1 MRRRNG
7 FTLIELLVVVGI
19 MAILIGLLLPAVQKV
34 RESAARTQCRN
45 NLKQIGLAL
54 QLYHDKTGA
63 FPPAYVFN
71 PPPVLSM
78 VIPEPQVYDWV
89 PPPPIPPPQA
99 PGWGWAALILPEIEQ
114 GNLSQQIDYTLPVEA
129 PTMLNQRTV
138 LQKIYTCPSDLQ
150 TGVYWVITYRNKHLA
165 RAATNSYAACYG
177 FEGNVNTQP
186 DTGNGV
192 FFRNSHIAVKDIT
205 DGTSCTLAIGERAS
219 MLTQT
224 PWAGVM
230 WIGTARTT
238 PGAPV
243 YLSVVELAPTMVMAH
258 VGSHALNDSLTEPY
272 DFFSPHG
279 DVVNFAF
286 ADGSVHALSVN
297 TNPSVLMALA
307 TRAGGEVVGG
317 NDY

>member
-19 MAILIGLLLPAVQKV
+19 MAILIGLMLPAVQKV

-45 NLKQIGLAL
+45 NLKQIGIAL
-54 QLYHDKTGA
+54 HLYHDKTGA

-71 PPPVLSM
+71 PPPVLAT
-78 VIPEPQVYDWV
+78 VVPEPQVYDWV
-89 PPPPIPPPQA
+89 PPPPDPPPQA

-114 GNLSQQIDYTLPVEA
+114 GNLAKQINYNLPVEA
-129 PTMLNQRTV
+129 PTMLSQRTV
-138 LQKIYTCPSDLQ
+138 LQKIYTCPSDLN
-150 TGVYWVITYRNKHLA
+150 TGVYWVISYRNKHLA
-165 RAATNSYAACYG
+165 QAATNSYAACYG
-177 FEGNVNTQP
+177 LEGNVNSQP

-192 FFRNSHIAVKDIT
+192 FCRNSHIAVKDIT
-205 DGTSCTLAIGERAS
+205 DGTSCTLAIGERAA

-224 PWAGVM
+224 PWCGVM

-243 YLSVVELAPTMVMAH
+243 FLAVSELSPTMVMAH
-258 VGSHALNDSLTEPY
+258 IGSHPLNDFITEPY

-279 DVVNFAF
+279 DVVNFVF
-286 ADGSVHALSVN
+286 ADGSVHALSKT
-297 TNPSVLMALA
+297 TNPTVLAALA

-317 NDY
+317 NEY